1 MNNLN
6 IDLSIAEKY
15 LHIAVEK
22 FTWYR
27 VLVDESKVI
36 NFIFGNDNF
45 ETDPIKQSVL
55 LDLLQKYNTKAY
67 IVKCN
72 EEDAAFLYQALQ
84 ACTTNFSCVEF
95 FDNEGFVYDLANFY
109 DSEISEVLE
118 VCTEYSASIF
128 ELKELSNI
136 NKGFKP

>member
-1 MNNLN
+1 MNLN

-22 FTWYR
+22 FTFYR
-27 VLVDESKVI
+27 VLVDENKVI

-72 EEDAAFLYQALQ
+72 EEAGEYLYQDLQ
-84 ACTTNFSCVEF
+84 ACTTNFSCVES
-95 FDNEGFVYDLANFY
+95 FDNKGFVYYLTNFY
-109 DSEISEVLE
+109 DSEILKVLKVISEY
-118 VCTEYSASIF
+118 CASIF

-136 NKGFKP
+136 NKGKQ